1 MSRFHAPTPLSG
13 RHELSHF
20 SCRSPEQTH
29 WLINH
34 ARQAQ
39 SIGTTRVFV
48 VTPAD
53 HQGTVVAFYA
63 WCMASVSTQPV
74 ALLARL
80 GVDEA
85 HEGHGLGAALLLDV
99 ILRVVNLSEAIG
111 CRGLL
116 VHAESREARAFYEHL
131 IPEWQRSPTD
141 PMHLFLPM
149 KDIRRTLQ

>member
-1 MSRFHAPTPLSG
+1 MSRFHAPTPLTG

-53 HQGTVVAFYA
+53 HPGTVVAFYA

-85 HEGHGLGAALLLDV
+85 HEGHELGAALLLDV

-141 PMHLFLPM
+141 PMHLFLPL